1 MAARSDPT
9 REALSAIAALDP
21 GHPDTPDAL
30 RRYLARKSGPVV
42 AAAARRVG
50 EQRLDAL
57 RDALLA
63 AWPGLFSSPVKRD
76 PGCAAKIAIVQA
88 LGELD
93 HLDPDV
99 YLEAA
104 RHRQPEPSWGP
115 PVDTAAGLRGHA
127 ILALVALSHPEAP
140 LLIAE
145 GLADSEARTRQG
157 AAQALVAWN
166 DPTLGQALAR
176 LALGKGE
183 ADPEVVE
190 ELFAS
195 VVALG
200 GLSWA
205 VRHLD
210 GGLLAPEG
218 QRGLYAEAAAL
229 ALGGSREPEAFA
241 PLRRW
246 TERALRANQR
256 RVGIIAMG
264 LLRCAP
270 AARWL
275 LDTLEQDEPEDREV
289 LLQALELY
297 RGSPEVDARLQELSG

>member
-1 MAARSDPT
+1 MAAKRDPT
-9 REALSAIAALDP
+9 RDALAAIAALEP
-21 GHPDTPDAL
+21 GHPDTPAAL

-42 AAAARRVG
+42 AAAARVVG
-50 EQRLDAL
+50 AHRIEAL
-57 RDALLA
+57 RGPLVA
-63 AWPGLFSSPVKRD
+63 AWPGLFVNPVKRD
-76 PGCAAKIAIVQA
+76 PGCAAKIAVVQA

-99 YLEAA
+99 YIQAA

-115 PVDTAAGLRGHA
+115 PIDTAAGLRGHA
-127 ILALVALSHPEAP
+127 ILALAALSYPDTP

-145 GLADSEARTRQG
+145 GLADAEARTRQG
-157 AAQALVAWN
+157 AAQALTAWN
-166 DPTLGQALAR
+166 EPTIGQALAR
-176 LALGKGE
+176 LALGKGDP
-183 ADPEVVE
+183 DPEVVE

-205 VRHLD
+205 VMHLH
-210 GGLLAPEG
+210 GELPAPEG
-218 QRGLYAEAAAL
+218 QRALYAEAAAL
-229 ALGGSREPEAFA
+229 ALGASRDPEAFG

-246 TERALRANQR
+246 TERAVRANQR

-264 LLRCAP
+264 LLRSDA

-275 LDTLEQDEPEDREV
+275 LETLEEDDPGDREA
-289 LLQALELY
+289 LLQALEVY
-297 RGSPEVDARLQELSG
+297 RGDPEVDARLQAASG